1 MEGRAMIKKLLI
13 TTIAMVMCAGLLACG
28 DGNKDT
34 SDSNLNET
42 KTQQAEAKGYAFESA
57 GTAIEINSKVDTYT
71 NKFGKPKGGYYE
83 AKSCAFEGLDKFW
96 YYDGFTI
103 QAYQK
108 DGADLVYS
116 VTLTDDTVKTKEGVK
131 IGDTKDKMTSVYGGS
146 FKADGTMCCY
156 EAGNMKLEFNIKD
169 DVIISIAYTL
179 KTN

>member
-1 MEGRAMIKKLLI
+1 MIKRLLM
-13 TTIAMVMCAGLLACG
+13 TAMAMVMCAGLLACG
-28 DGNKDT
+28 GGNNDT
-34 SDSNLNET
+34 AGGNVNET
-42 KTQQAEAKGYAFESA
+42 KTQKQDEAKGYAFESS
-57 GTAIEINSKVDTYT
+57 GTAIEINSKVETYT
-71 NKFGKPKGGYYE
+71 NKFGEPKGGYYE

-116 VTLTDDTVKTKEGVK
+116 VTLTDDTEKTKEGVK
-131 IGDTKDKMTSVYGGS
+131 IGDTKDKMTSVYGSS
-146 FKADGTMCCY
+146 FKADGTMCSY

-169 DVIISIAYTL
+169 DVIISIAYML

>member
-1 MEGRAMIKKLLI
+1 MIKKLVMAAM
-13 TTIAMVMCAGLLACG
+13 TMVMCAGLLACG
-28 DGNKDT
+28 G
-34 SDSNLNET
+34 SNNNAGGSANET
-42 KTQQAEAKGYAFESA
+42 QTQQTEEKGYAFESA
-57 GTAIEINSKVDTYT
+57 GTAIEINAKVETYT
-71 NKFGKPKGGYYE
+71 NKFGEPKGGYYE

-116 VTLTDDTVKTKEGVK
+116 VLLTDDTVKTKEGVK
-131 IGDTKDKMTSVYGGS
+131 IGDTKDKMTSVYGSG
-146 FKADGTMCCY
+146 FKADGTMCYY
-156 EAGNMKLEFNIKD
+156 EAGNMRLEFTIKD